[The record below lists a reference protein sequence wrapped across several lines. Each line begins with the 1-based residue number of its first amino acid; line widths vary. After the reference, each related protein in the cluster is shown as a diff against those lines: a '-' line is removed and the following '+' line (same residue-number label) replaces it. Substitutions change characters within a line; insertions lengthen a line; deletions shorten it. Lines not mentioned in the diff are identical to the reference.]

1 MKKFFNVLALIVVL
15 SAAGYFVW
23 NRCNKKSGAESKEA
37 TFNIYLITYDGSG
50 AQGKKTS
57 CNDIVTPLQKKVIV
71 EKSDIEAAMN
81 ELFAQKDTLQL
92 HNFIR
97 GPGLLLFNVL
107 VADDVAEVFIT
118 GDFRIQIKCDIDRI
132 HDQLYETAGQFKD
145 LKQVKFYINN
155 QSLDNY
161 LSVAEKGF
169 H

>member
-1 MKKFFNVLALIVVL
+1 MKKFINIIILIAIL
-15 SAAGYFVW
+15 GFAGNFVW
-23 NRCNKKSGAESKEA
+23 NRCNKKNGAEFKVA
-37 TFNIYLITYDGSG
+37 TFKIYMIAYAGVNVE
-50 AQGKKTS
+50 GKKTS
-57 CNDIVTPLQKKVIV
+57 CNDVVTPLTKKVIV
-71 EKSDIEAAMN
+71 EKSAIEAAMN

-97 GPGLLLFNVL
+97 GPELLLFNVL
-107 VADDVAEVFIT
+107 VADDVAEIFMT

-132 HDQLYETAGQFKD
+132 REQLYETAKQFKD

-155 QSLDNY
+155 QSLDKY